1 MAGFPAI
8 SFTSGL
14 SKLNVTVLFDTNY
27 YWTLDSVHFF
37 STLRNDNKKR
47 DDDCSRHDEKLH
59 RNAFWSCTF
68 VCADSEGDREKK

>member
-47 DDDCSRHDEKLH
+47 DDDCLGHCEKLH
-59 RNAFWSCTF
+59 RNALQSYKF
-68 VCADSEGDREKK
+68 VRIDSEDDSEKK